1 MEPAGKRRK
10 LAPKLNAS
18 ASSPPDPHSAPQ
30 HHKLPHPS
38 QIVPDAPHHS
48 QRQEFEAFARHLHDA
63 AIIIGRQTSHPTTS
77 YTDVSV
83 LLLGWQDDSA
93 AIENIRALQQVLVI
107 DYRFHTQTWQIP
119 TVANPTVKLSMQMAS
134 FLEQAR
140 PNQLLI
146 IYYSGHG
153 YVGPDGQLYWAWII
167 PPSYDGT
174 AFAASSKTPN
184 PISFYCWTPALF
196 TTPSLPVIAA
206 CSPETARHP
215 LAAAR
220 AYFSPCLVTALRQL
234 SRNSSFSAQQL
245 CSEIK
250 IASRAHSTSWSRFP
264 SPAPEPKFFTMTP
277 SDGRNIEFAPLAQS
291 SSDAATPETAH
302 PRDSPSKPDSD
313 SKLAFDEPRAL
324 VCTTFVGDASP
335 DMSAF
340 HSWLRNTPPLAS
352 QITVEG
358 MFLGPPTVLL
368 LSMPKPLWNNVQH
381 DKIWYFLGTVSSRN
395 MISQYH
401 NMVGTSAT
409 PGPNEAATARPAPE
423 STPTSAHSR
432 QPSAAHWTVP
442 GYAVKDEQTDGQ
454 ASPTARLYQSLAAGG
469 LGVKPKAHGEDSV
482 EMQEA
487 AEQLKALSHV
497 RHQSGD
503 AADTSPQRAALPAA
517 MPTLHPGFRNL
528 TRSESMPVLD
538 GGTGSAGA
546 RMRRILGKPDI
557 RCAHCSHA
565 PFKDSSSLRKHIAA
579 AHTRPFPCAFHFA
592 GCTSTFGSKNE
603 WKRHIASQHLCLQ
616 YYRCSICSQST
627 VDGKGNE
634 FNRKDLFTQHLRRM
648 HAPVQVKRAIAKGD
662 NGQQGSEW
670 EGYVRDMQQRCLI
683 QRRHPPQRSSCPK
696 PNCVNTFEGPTAWD
710 EWTEHVGRH
719 MEKGEGDNLGVDDL
733 LLRYALD
740 EGIVERVGDKEYRLV
755 QVLGSG
761 GAPSQ
766 PVSQAMSE
774 THDSQAMSTQSSA
787 PPPPDESPSQSQS

>member
-1 MEPAGKRRK
+1 MTPNEGRSIE
-10 LAPKLNAS
+10 LAPLT
-18 ASSPPDPHSAPQ
+18 H
-30 HHKLPHPS
+30 
-38 QIVPDAPHHS
+38 
-48 QRQEFEAFARHLHDA
+48 
-63 AIIIGRQTSHPTTS
+63 
-77 YTDVSV
+77 
-83 LLLGWQDDSA
+83 
-93 AIENIRALQQVLVI
+93 
-107 DYRFHTQTWQIP
+107 
-119 TVANPTVKLSMQMAS
+119 
-134 FLEQAR
+134 
-140 PNQLLI
+140 
-146 IYYSGHG
+146 
-153 YVGPDGQLYWAWII
+153 
-167 PPSYDGT
+167 
-174 AFAASSKTPN
+174 
-184 PISFYCWTPALF
+184 
-196 TTPSLPVIAA
+196 
-206 CSPETARHP
+206 
-215 LAAAR
+215 
-220 AYFSPCLVTALRQL
+220 
-234 SRNSSFSAQQL
+234 
-245 CSEIK
+245 
-250 IASRAHSTSWSRFP
+250 
-264 SPAPEPKFFTMTP
+264 
-277 SDGRNIEFAPLAQS
+277 S
-291 SSDAATPETAH
+291 SSDTATPETAH
-302 PRDSPSKPDSD
+302 PRDSPPKPDSGP
-313 SKLAFDEPRAL
+313 KLTFDEPRIL

-340 HSWLRNTPPLAS
+340 HSWLRNTPPLAA

-368 LSMPKPLWNNVQH
+368 ISMPTSLWTNVQH
-381 DKIWYFLGTVSSRN
+381 DKIWYYLGTVTSRN
-395 MISQYH
+395 IISQYH
-401 NMVGTSAT
+401 NMVEASAISPSPT
-409 PGPNEAATARPAPE
+409 ETTTARPAPE

-432 QPSAAHWTVP
+432 RPSAAQWPLP
-442 GYAVKDEQTDGQ
+442 GYAVKSEQSDGQ
-454 ASPTARLYQSLAAGG
+454 TSPTARLYQSLAAGG
-469 LGVKPKAHGEDSV
+469 LGIKPKAHGADSV

-497 RHQSGD
+497 RHRSGD

-579 AHTRPFPCAFHFA
+579 AHTRPFPCAFYFA

-648 HAPVQVKRAIAKGD
+648 HAPVQVKRALAKGD

-670 EGYVRDMQQRCLI
+670 ETYVREMQQRCLI
-683 QRRHPPQRSSCPK
+683 QRRHPPRRSSCPK

-733 LLRYALD
+733 LLRYALE
-740 EGIVERVGDKEYRLV
+740 EGIVERVGEKEYRLV

-761 GAPSQ
+761 GGPSQ

-787 PPPPDESPSQSQS
+787 PPPPDESQSQSQPQSQPWGARSLPPLPALPPHPPAPHDRNPNLPPPE